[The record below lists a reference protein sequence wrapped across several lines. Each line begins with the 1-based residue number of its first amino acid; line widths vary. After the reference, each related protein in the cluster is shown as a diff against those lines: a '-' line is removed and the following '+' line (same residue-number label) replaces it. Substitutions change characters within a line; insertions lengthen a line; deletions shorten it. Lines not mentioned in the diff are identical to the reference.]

1 MAVVVKAEVVEAIMA
16 EEAVAEAARNAGE
29 VPREEVRL
37 TRSTSIPNV
46 VMILLEGSTL
56 VITGADFGPF

>member
-1 MAVVVKAEVVEAIMA
+1 MVEAIMA

-37 TRSTSIPNV
+37 TRSTSIPTAV
-46 VMILLEGSTL
+46 TILLEGSTL
-56 VITGADFGPF
+56 VITDADFGPF